1 MTCQPVVFSKN
12 PNKCA
17 TTPSCSNRCAAAL
30 CCGNGHVLPHFVV
43 VTDVLLHLV
52 VHGNS

>member
-17 TTPSCSNRCAAAL
+17 TTP
-30 CCGNGHVLPHFVV
+30 
-43 VTDVLLHLV
+43 
-52 VHGNS
+52 